1 MHTQLN
7 KLLDATT
14 VARPSSKINQ
24 MDDIRRRDWKS
35 FVVEALSFRSISA
48 IVFVTLITWLF
59 TTGPMRDNPLVF
71 GIGGALIGW
80 VLFSAFQRSIPKR
93 FHHERFRYLWRECK
107 QRKERLQE
115 ALGKLRR
122 SKIADLNELERT
134 VVNTMPDI
142 YRALRRADMALR
154 EINQS
159 ENLNNP
165 KLLAGERYVNDLQAQ
180 ELYKVA
186 DRNIAEYTH
195 HYKQAIAGV
204 ERAEAQCI
212 VFSTTLDTLRIRIL
226 NYTMAG
232 RSPEAETKEF
242 LNIVAEAKM
251 QFSAIDKAL
260 DEIELMPFT
269 STIHTL
275 EGEQFEPR
283 EHLSKTPPPIP
294 GHKSNGEVEQSSP
307 EK

>member
-1 MHTQLN
+1 
-7 KLLDATT
+7 
-14 VARPSSKINQ
+14 
-24 MDDIRRRDWKS
+24 MDDIRRRDWKA
-35 FVVEALSFRSISA
+35 FLVETLSFRSISA
-48 IVFVTLITWLF
+48 IGFITLIVWLF
-59 TTGPMRDNPLVF
+59 STGPLKDNPLVF
-71 GIGGALIGW
+71 VVGGTIIAWI
-80 VLFSAFQRSIPKR
+80 VFSAFQRSIPKR
-93 FHHERFRYLWRECK
+93 FHHERFRYLWRECR
-107 QRKERLQE
+107 QRRERLQE

-154 EINQS
+154 EIQQS

-165 KLLAGERYVNDLQAQ
+165 KLLAGERIVSDLQAQ

-204 ERAEAQCI
+204 ERAEAQCV

-242 LNIVAEAKM
+242 LNIIAEAKM

-260 DEIELMPFT
+260 DEIELMPFPN
-269 STIHTL
+269 TIHTL
-275 EGEQFEPR
+275 DGENIEPR
-283 EHLSKTPPPIP
+283 ENLSKTPPPAP
-294 GHKSNGEVEQSSP
+294 QAKAYQEMEDSSS
-307 EK
+307 EL